1 MAILMSTGAGL
12 SFNVST
18 IKPVD
23 RCSVTPDL
31 IFDLK
36 TLWLP
41 AYGIGWPAVSGP
53 WGKGALPFGWYRCGN
68 LRTRNQA
75 NMTRE
80 GVSFSVDLTPLFP
93 TDRTDLRI
101 HPDGNVPGTL
111 GCIGITADVKECYE
125 ALKRLIPPPHG
136 TCSLQVK
143 LPS

>member
-41 AYGIGWPAVSGP
+41 AYDIGWPAVSGSRSLR
-53 WGKGALPFGWYRCGN
+53 ALPMGWYRCSN
-68 LRTRNQA
+68 FRDRVEYP
-75 NMTRE
+75 MIRE
-80 GVSFSVDLTPLFP
+80 GVGFSVDLTPLFS
-93 TDRTDLRI
+93 TDRTLLRI
-101 HPDGNVPGTL
+101 HPDGNKPGTA
-111 GCIGITADVKECYE
+111 GCIGITRDVRECYE

-136 TCSLQVK
+136 TCSLLVK
-143 LPS
+143 LPG